1 MIEDNTNMST
11 ETRPIPSDSRPLR
24 FAVIGIAA
32 SIFKAVHRRAMQAE
46 HIDVVAGCD
55 INARDGQEQAA
66 SLGCAFF
73 EDYRQMLAET
83 RPDAAVILTAH
94 PLHPSMTIDC
104 LRAGC
109 HVLVEKPMAIDVAS
123 ADQMI
128 AEADKSER
136 VLAVSFQHR
145 FRPAIES
152 ARALIVADEIGPLV
166 RTLSVEPWYRT
177 AHYYRSATWRAKW
190 RSEGGGVLMNQA
202 PHTLDLLCYLAGM
215 PAKVWGW
222 ARTRYHAI
230 EVEDTAQAMLEY
242 PNGAPGFLTVN
253 TVEAGVKPRLQIVGE
268 KGALELVGN
277 QMTIYR
283 NTPSTREYMQ
293 TSTEMFSS
301 PQTTTETCEYP
312 AGSGHEP
319 VYRDFVAAIREGRSP
334 RADGREGRMSLELA
348 NAIVLSS
355 CRGQP
360 VSLPLDRQAYSK
372 LLADLQSGA
381 VKI

>member
-1 MIEDNTNMST
+1 MST
-11 ETRPIPSDSRPLR
+11 ETRSESADPRPLR
-24 FAVIGIAA
+24 FVVIGIAA
-32 SIFKAVHRRAMQAE
+32 SIFKAVHRRTIQAE
-46 HIDVVAGCD
+46 EINVVAGCD
-55 INARDGQEQAA
+55 INVEDGREQAA
-66 SLGCAFF
+66 ALGCAFYP
-73 EDYRQMLAET
+73 DYRQMLAET
-83 RPDAAVILTAH
+83 RPDAAVIVTPH
-94 PLHPSMTIDC
+94 PLHPPMAIDC

-128 AEADKSER
+128 AEADRQQR

-145 FRPAIES
+145 FRPVIER
-152 ARALIVADEIGPLV
+152 ARALIAADALGQLV

-177 AHYYRSATWRAKW
+177 AYYYRTATWRAKW

-222 ARTRYHAI
+222 VRTRYHAI

-242 PNGAPGFLTVN
+242 PNGAPGFLTVS

-268 KGALELVGN
+268 RGAIELVGN

-283 NTPSTREYMQ
+283 NTPSSREHME
-293 TSTEMFSS
+293 TSADMFGS
-301 PQTTTETCEYP
+301 PQTTAETCEFDP
-312 AGSGHEP
+312 GAGHQP
-319 VYRDFVAAIREGRSP
+319 VYRDFVAAIREGRVP
-334 RADGREGRMSLELA
+334 RADGRESRRSLELA

-355 CRGQP
+355 YRGAP

-372 LLADLQSGA
+372 LLTDLQMGA
-381 VKI
+381 AKI